1 MQYDVI
7 GGIDFQSAMAILG
20 YASTF
25 ECDELVPTVTENYN
39 ASRSSLEV
47 FPASVSIIEIIVFRT
62 VGVYIK
68 IHVCIIGVILF
79 A

>member
-7 GGIDFQSAMAILG
+7 GTVNLQSAMAVLG
-20 YASTF
+20 YASAF
-25 ECDELVPTVTENYN
+25 ECDELVPTVTENDN

>member
-7 GGIDFQSAMAILG
+7 GGIDFQSSVTILG
-20 YASTF
+20 YASAF
-25 ECDELVPTVTENYN
+25 ECDELVPTVTENDN

-62 VGVYIK
+62 VEVYIK